1 MESDLWNIRN
11 AKFNRAVAGLLLEN
25 EDTSAFVLMAILMDA
40 FPDDIVFESEPETLF
55 AEVEERFHIT
65 LPIENKNKI
74 QAALTAMQTD
84 LFYTN
89 LDVFSAIAMTFSEGD
104 IGDMVYGEEEDLEAC
119 EILWAI
125 VEVAL
130 LNGTTFAETEFP
142 KSMEVKINAAIEQD
156 AEDTEEVSND
166 TDTTEE
172 AFKEPYYQKYV
183 TIRLLEVARDLLKL
197 EVPKELVDEL
207 LRSHN
212 RSLAELKEYN

>member
-11 AKFNRAVAGLLLEN
+11 AKFNRAIAGLLLEN

-65 LPIENKNKI
+65 LPVENKNKI

-89 LDVFSAIAMTFSEGD
+89 FDVFSAIAMTFSEGD

-212 RSLAELKEYN
+212 RSLAELKEDN

>member
-65 LPIENKNKI
+65 LPVENKNKI

-89 LDVFSAIAMTFSEGD
+89 FDVFSAIAMTFSEGD
-104 IGDMVYGEEEDLEAC
+104 IGDMVDGEEEDLEAC

>member
-1 MESDLWNIRN
+1 MDSDLWNIRN
-11 AKFNRAVAGLLLEN
+11 AKFNRATAALLLEN
-25 EDTSAFVLMAILMDA
+25 EATSAFVLMAILMDA
-40 FPDDIVFESEPETLF
+40 FPDDIVFESEPEIIF
-55 AEVEERFHIT
+55 EEIEDHFHVT

-89 LDVFSAIAMTFSEGD
+89 FDVFTAIALTLNEGD
-104 IGDMVYGEEEDLEAC
+104 IGDMVYGDEEDLEAC

-142 KSMEVKINAAIEQD
+142 KHMELKINAAVEQD
-156 AEDTEEVSND
+156 AEEIEEVSEY
-166 TDTTEE
+166 TDTVEE

-183 TIRLLEVARDLLKL
+183 TIKLLEVARDLLKL
-197 EVPKELVDEL
+197 EVPKDLVDEL

-212 RSLAELKEYN
+212 RSLDELKEDN